1 MQKEIYQSKP
11 EEDRQVFLRDTCD
24 KIENFSYEK
33 SYTNQDVELFCDR
46 LSKIMIDVRQM
57 EVELTKLK
65 KEFAEK
71 QKPLKIEVSDLLN
84 KIKFR
89 SEMVTEQVYIFIDH
103 ERNEVGY
110 YTSAGILVH
119 KRMLKID
126 EHQRS
131 IMGSMRSRHD
141 VMEEDDEKT
150 IDISPDVVDS
160 WDKEEVEEEIEEVD
174 LVDVEAEFAEIEVQ
188 ERTRY
193 LQQKKKQR

>member
-1 MQKEIYQSKP
+1 MQKEIYQEKTAD
-11 EEDRQVFLRDTCD
+11 DRKVYLRDTCD

-46 LSKIMIDVRQM
+46 LSKIMIEVQQL
-57 EVELTKLK
+57 EVELSRVK
-65 KEFAEK
+65 KEFTDK
-71 QKPLKIEVSDLLN
+71 MKPSKKELSDLLN

-110 YTSAGILVH
+110 YAGTGILVH

-131 IMGSMRSRHD
+131 IMGSMRTRQE
-141 VMEEDDEKT
+141 VMDEDERDPDMVEEDDDDDN
-150 IDISPDVVDS
+150 IVDI
-160 WDKEEVEEEIEEVD
+160 
-174 LVDVEAEFAEIEVQ
+174 EAEFAEVEA
-188 ERTRY
+188 EDRPHY
-193 LQQKKKQR
+193 PQKKNNNRVRRI

>member
-1 MQKEIYQSKP
+1 MQKEIYQEKTAD
-11 EEDRQVFLRDTCD
+11 DRKVYLRDTCD

-46 LSKIMIDVRQM
+46 LSKIMIEVQQL
-57 EVELTKLK
+57 EVELSRVK
-65 KEFAEK
+65 KEFTDK
-71 QKPLKIEVSDLLN
+71 MKPSKKELSELLN

-110 YTSAGILVH
+110 YSGAGILVH

-131 IMGSMRSRHD
+131 IMGSMRTRQE
-141 VMEEDDEKT
+141 VMDEDEKN
-150 IDISPDVVDS
+150 PDTV
-160 WDKEEVEEEIEEVD
+160 ENEEEETI
-174 LVDVEAEFAEIEVQ
+174 DVEAEFAEIEAE
-188 ERTRY
+188 ERPHY
-193 LQQKKKQR
+193 PQKKNNNRVRRI

>member
-1 MQKEIYQSKP
+1 MQREIFQEKTP
-11 EEDRQVFLRDTCD
+11 EDRKVYLRDTCD

-46 LSKIMIDVRQM
+46 LSKIMIEVQQA
-57 EVELTKLK
+57 EVELSRLK
-65 KEFAEK
+65 KEFTDK
-71 QKPLKIEVSDLLN
+71 MKPSKKELSELLN

-110 YTSAGILVH
+110 YTGTGVLVH

-131 IMGSMRSRHD
+131 IMGSMRTRQE
-141 VMEEDDEKT
+141 VMDEDERDPDTVDEPEEET
-150 IDISPDVVDS
+150 ID
-160 WDKEEVEEEIEEVD
+160 VESEFAE
-174 LVDVEAEFAEIEVQ
+174 VEAESMHRPIRKPLGRNGR
-188 ERTRY
+188 ERRI
-193 LQQKKKQR
+193 

>member
-1 MQKEIYQSKP
+1 MQREISQEKPP
-11 EEDRQVFLRDTCD
+11 EERKIYLRDTCD

-46 LSKIMIDVRQM
+46 LSKIMIEVQQA
-57 EVELTKLK
+57 EVELSRLK
-65 KEFAEK
+65 KEFTDK
-71 QKPLKIEVSDLLN
+71 MKPSKKELSELLN

-110 YTSAGILVH
+110 YTGTGVLVH

-131 IMGSMRSRHD
+131 IMGSMRTRQEVID
-141 VMEEDDEKT
+141 EDERDPDTVDEPEEET
-150 IDISPDVVDS
+150 ID
-160 WDKEEVEEEIEEVD
+160 VESEFAE
-174 LVDVEAEFAEIEVQ
+174 VEAESMHRPIRKPLGRNGR
-188 ERTRY
+188 ERRI
-193 LQQKKKQR
+193 